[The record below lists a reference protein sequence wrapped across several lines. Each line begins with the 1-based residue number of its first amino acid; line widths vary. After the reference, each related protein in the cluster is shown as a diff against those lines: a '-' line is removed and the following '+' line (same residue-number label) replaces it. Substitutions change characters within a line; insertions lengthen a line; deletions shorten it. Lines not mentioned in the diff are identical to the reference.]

1 MIIFFRII
9 LQHHCELSPLEIDVP
24 SENPFYD
31 LLHISL
37 VTSCKKRVNLFCR
50 PGLIHW
56 IISDFRE
63 KTGTFLF
70 TKGNN
75 SCALELHLRMG
86 IIQIQEQIYSHIF
99 NSLYKIFT
107 SITEKTLHNCN
118 LNNYGYTSTFFV
130 LKHW

>member
-63 KTGTFLF
+63 ETGTFLF

-75 SCALELHLRMG
+75 SCALELHNTNSRTNLFTH
-86 IIQIQEQIYSHIF
+86 IQLTVQNFHQ
-99 NSLYKIFT
+99 
-107 SITEKTLHNCN
+107 HNREN
-118 LNNYGYTSTFFV
+118 LTQLQF
-130 LKHW
+130 K